1 MYNKESLTYSD
12 VEKKLELDIFG
23 IKYNVDVTDK
33 MLKEFEEMSKSNEDD
48 VELGKKAID
57 MVLGEGQHDILKNK
71 YETDTKKEFGVLVL
85 TKIIFYIAGRIEKF
99 YENENEMVNKYQG
112 KYSNREF
119 RRNNKKNWRNNYR
132 RY

>member
-33 MLKEFEEMSKSNEDD
+33 MLKEFEGMSKSNEDD
-48 VELGKKAID
+48 IELGKKAID
-57 MVLGEGQHDILKNK
+57 MVLGEGQYELLKNK

-85 TKIIFYIAGRIEKF
+85 TKIIFYMAGRIEDF
-99 YENENEMVNKYQG
+99 YKDENEMVNKYQER
-112 KYSNREF
+112 YQNRNF
-119 RRNNKKNWRNNYR
+119 RRNNRRNNYR

>member
-23 IKYNVDVTDK
+23 IKYNIDVTDK
-33 MLKEFEEMSKSNEDD
+33 MLKEFEEMSKSNEEDI
-48 VELGKKAID
+48 EIGKKAID
-57 MVLGEGQHDILKNK
+57 MVLGEGQYELLKNK

-85 TKIIFYIAGRIEKF
+85 TKIIFYIAGRIENF
-99 YENENEMVNKYQG
+99 YKNENEIVEKYQG
-112 KYSNREF
+112 KYANRNF
-119 RRNNKKNWRNNYR
+119 RRNNRRNNYR

>member
-33 MLKEFEEMSKSNEDD
+33 MLKEFEEMSKSDKDD
-48 VELGKKAID
+48 IDLAKEAID
-57 MVLGEGQHDILKNK
+57 KILGEGQYDLLKNK
-71 YETDTKKEFGVLVL
+71 YETDTKKEFGVLVV
-85 TKIIFYIAGRIEKF
+85 TKIIFYIAGRIEEF
-99 YENENEMVNKYQG
+99 YKNENDMINKYQ
-112 KYSNREF
+112 NREN
-119 RRNNKKNWRNNYR
+119 RRNNRFNRRNNYR

>member
-57 MVLGEGQHDILKNK
+57 MVLGEGQYELLKNK

-85 TKIIFYIAGRIEKF
+85 TKIIFYIAGRIKNF
-99 YENENEMVNKYQG
+99 YKDENDMVNKYQE
-112 KYSNREF
+112 KYQNRNF
-119 RRNNKKNWRNNYR
+119 RRNNRRNNYR

>member
-33 MLKEFEEMSKSNEDD
+33 MLKEFEEMSKSNEED

-57 MVLGEGQHDILKNK
+57 MVLGEGQYELLKNK

-99 YENENEMVNKYQG
+99 YKDENDMVNKYQEQY
-112 KYSNREF
+112 KNRNF
-119 RRNNKKNWRNNYR
+119 RRNNRRNNYR

>member
-33 MLKEFEEMSKSNEDD
+33 MLKEFEEMSKLNEDD

-57 MVLGEGQHDILKNK
+57 MVLGEGQYELLKNK

-85 TKIIFYIAGRIEKF
+85 TKIIFYIAGRIENF
-99 YENENEMVNKYQG
+99 YKDENDIVNRYQEKYQ
-112 KYSNREF
+112 NRNF
-119 RRNNKKNWRNNYR
+119 RRNNRRNNYR

>member
-33 MLKEFEEMSKSNEDD
+33 MLKEFEEMSKSDEDD
-48 VELGKKAID
+48 IEVAKKAID
-57 MVLGEGQHDILKNK
+57 LLLGEGQYELLKNK
-71 YETDTKKEFGVLVL
+71 YETDTKKEFGAIVV
-85 TKIIFYIAGRIEKF
+85 TKIMFYMAGRVEEYYK
-99 YENENEMVNKYQG
+99 NENETVERYQNKYQ
-112 KYSNREF
+112 NRNF
-119 RRNNKKNWRNNYR
+119 RRNNRRNNYR

>member
-33 MLKEFEEMSKSNEDD
+33 MLKEFEEMSKSNEEDI
-48 VELGKKAID
+48 EIGKKAID
-57 MVLGEGQHDILKNK
+57 MVLGKGQYELLKNK

-85 TKIIFYIAGRIEKF
+85 TKIIFYIAGRIEDF
-99 YENENEMVNKYQG
+99 YKDENEIVEKYQG
-112 KYSNREF
+112 KYQNRNF
-119 RRNNKKNWRNNYR
+119 RRNNRRNNYR

>member
-23 IKYNVDVTDK
+23 IKYNIDVTDK

-48 VELGKKAID
+48 IELGKKAID
-57 MVLGEGQHDILKNK
+57 MVLGEGQYELLKNK

-85 TKIIFYIAGRIEKF
+85 TKIIFYMAGRIEDF
-99 YENENEMVNKYQG
+99 YKDENEMVNKYQER
-112 KYSNREF
+112 YQNRNF
-119 RRNNKKNWRNNYR
+119 RRNNRRNNYR

>member
-48 VELGKKAID
+48 IEVAKKAID
-57 MVLGEGQHDILKNK
+57 LLLGEGQYELLKNK
-71 YETDTKKEFGVLVL
+71 YETDTKKEFGAIVV
-85 TKIIFYIAGRIEKF
+85 TKIIFYMAGRVEEYYK
-99 YENENEMVNKYQG
+99 NENETVERYQNKYQ
-112 KYSNREF
+112 NRNF
-119 RRNNKKNWRNNYR
+119 RRNNRRNNYR

>member
-33 MLKEFEEMSKSNEDD
+33 MLKEFEEMSKSNEED

-57 MVLGEGQHDILKNK
+57 MVLGEGQYELLKNK

-85 TKIIFYIAGRIEKF
+85 TKIIFYIAGRIENF
-99 YENENEMVNKYQG
+99 YKDENDMVNKYQE
-112 KYSNREF
+112 KYQNRNF
-119 RRNNKKNWRNNYR
+119 RRNNRRNNYR

>member
-33 MLKEFEEMSKSNEDD
+33 MLKEFEEMSKSDEDD
-48 VELGKKAID
+48 IEVAKKAID
-57 MVLGEGQHDILKNK
+57 LLLGEGQYELLKNK
-71 YETDTKKEFGVLVL
+71 YETDTKKEFGAIVV
-85 TKIIFYIAGRIEKF
+85 TKIIFYMAGRVEEYYK
-99 YENENEMVNKYQG
+99 NENETVERYQNKYQ
-112 KYSNREF
+112 NRNF
-119 RRNNKKNWRNNYR
+119 RRNNRRNNYR

>member
-57 MVLGEGQHDILKNK
+57 MVLGEGQYELLKNK

-85 TKIIFYIAGRIEKF
+85 TKIKFYIAGRIKNF
-99 YENENEMVNKYQG
+99 YKDENDMVNKYQE
-112 KYSNREF
+112 KYQNRNF
-119 RRNNKKNWRNNYR
+119 RRNNRRNNYR

>member
-23 IKYNVDVTDK
+23 IKYNIDVTDK

-57 MVLGEGQHDILKNK
+57 MVLGEGQYELLKNK

-85 TKIIFYIAGRIEKF
+85 TKIIFYMAGRIEDF
-99 YENENEMVNKYQG
+99 YKDENDMVSKYQEQY
-112 KYSNREF
+112 KN
-119 RRNNKKNWRNNYR
+119 RRNNRFNRRNNYR

>member
-33 MLKEFEEMSKSNEDD
+33 MLKEFEEMSKSSEDD

-57 MVLGEGQHDILKNK
+57 MVLGEGQYELLKNK

-85 TKIIFYIAGRIEKF
+85 TKIIFYMAGRIEDF
-99 YENENEMVNKYQG
+99 YKDENEMVNKYQER
-112 KYSNREF
+112 YQNRNF
-119 RRNNKKNWRNNYR
+119 RRNNRRNNYR

>member
-48 VELGKKAID
+48 VEIGKKAID
-57 MVLGEGQHDILKNK
+57 MVLGEGQYELLKNK

-85 TKIIFYIAGRIEKF
+85 TKIIFYIE
-99 YENENEMVNKYQG
+99 
-112 KYSNREF
+112 
-119 RRNNKKNWRNNYR
+119 
-132 RY
+132 

>member
-23 IKYNVDVTDK
+23 IKYNIDVTDK

-57 MVLGEGQHDILKNK
+57 MVLGEGQYELLKNK

-85 TKIIFYIAGRIEKF
+85 TKIIFYIAGRIENF
-99 YENENEMVNKYQG
+99 YKDENDMVNKYQER
-112 KYSNREF
+112 YQNRNF
-119 RRNNKKNWRNNYR
+119 RRNNRRNNYR

>member
-33 MLKEFEEMSKSNEDD
+33 MLKEFEEMSKSNEEDI
-48 VELGKKAID
+48 EIGKKAID
-57 MVLGEGQHDILKNK
+57 MVLGEGQYELLKSK

-85 TKIIFYIAGRIEKF
+85 TKIIFYMAGRIENF
-99 YENENEMVNKYQG
+99 YKDENDMVNKYQE
-112 KYSNREF
+112 KYQNRNF
-119 RRNNKKNWRNNYR
+119 RRNNRRNNYR

>member
-57 MVLGEGQHDILKNK
+57 MVLGEGQYELLKNK

-85 TKIIFYIAGRIEKF
+85 TKIIFYMAGRIEDF
-99 YENENEMVNKYQG
+99 YKDENEMVNKYQER
-112 KYSNREF
+112 YQNRNF
-119 RRNNKKNWRNNYR
+119 RRNNRRNNYR

>member
-33 MLKEFEEMSKSNEDD
+33 MLKEFEEMSKSNEED

-57 MVLGEGQHDILKNK
+57 MVLGEGQYELLKNK

-99 YENENEMVNKYQG
+99 YKDENDMVNKYQE
-112 KYSNREF
+112 KYQNRNF
-119 RRNNKKNWRNNYR
+119 RRNNRRNNYR

>member
-57 MVLGEGQHDILKNK
+57 MVLGEGQYELLKNK
-71 YETDTKKEFGVLVL
+71 YEADTKKEFGVLVL
-85 TKIIFYIAGRIEKF
+85 TKIIFYIAGRIENF
-99 YENENEMVNKYQG
+99 YKDENEAVNKYQE
-112 KYSNREF
+112 KYQNRNF
-119 RRNNKKNWRNNYR
+119 RRNNRRNNYR

>member
-33 MLKEFEEMSKSNEDD
+33 MLKEFEEMSKSNEED

-57 MVLGEGQHDILKNK
+57 MVLGEGQYELLKNK

-99 YENENEMVNKYQG
+99 YKDENDMVNKYQER
-112 KYSNREF
+112 YQNRNF
-119 RRNNKKNWRNNYR
+119 RRNNRRNNYR